1 MSQDQ
6 RLEQKINES
15 KERFGRLSAVIEGL
29 KKDYDYETRSEDKI
43 RIGALLEEREQ
54 ERQTVEQQW
63 RALEV
68 EQAQQQLSRLE
79 QEARQLERNK
89 AFKEALETWREI
101 RRLKPD
107 DPQTADEI
115 GRLAARLQH
124 SQQLT
129 EYIKRLTRRLAEIK
143 PIYPTVITHL
153 RRMVETGG
161 QDETLVSIVE
171 DFLEGHLSADD
182 FTTTWQALTTASAKE
197 EPDYRALADRLKRGE
212 IVLFL
217 GSDILHLLQGPA
229 PLETLVPELAQQ
241 AHYQGYA
248 DSLSMIAEYYQM
260 KPEYGRSSLVRHL
273 ETLVGTPAPDIS
285 LYRLLA
291 RIEQPLVLISANYDL
306 FLEHQLQQAGR
317 KYALIASVILS
328 SPPDR
333 ELGNVIVH
341 YSDREAPDF
350 LRLEEELSSLKLI
363 ENGYA
368 LIYKIRG
375 YCNAVH
381 EPMAYQHNI
390 LTLAEENYFTFARHM
405 DRLIPNYLVKQF
417 AARGLFFLGYSPRH
431 WEDRLLVNG
440 ILDKRRHQ
448 QYEPARV
455 ITEDTDPFV
464 RAYWD
469 SRGVHRYGLELT
481 EFVRGLEEYLQ

>member
-1 MSQDQ
+1 
-6 RLEQKINES
+6 
-15 KERFGRLSAVIEGL
+15 
-29 KKDYDYETRSEDKI
+29 
-43 RIGALLEEREQ
+43 
-54 ERQTVEQQW
+54 
-63 RALEV
+63 
-68 EQAQQQLSRLE
+68 
-79 QEARQLERNK
+79 LERNK

-115 GRLAARLQH
+115 DRLEDRLQYYQQLGEYINRLAHRL
-124 SQQLT
+124 
-129 EYIKRLTRRLAEIK
+129 KEIELIFTK
-143 PIYPTVITHL
+143 VITPL
-153 RRMVETGG
+153 QKMRETGDV
-161 QDETLVSIVE
+161 DEALVSIVE
-171 DFLEGHLSADD
+171 DFLEGHLPADD
-182 FTTTWQALTTASAKE
+182 FITTWQALTTASTKWQALTTSSTKE

-217 GSDILHLLQGPA
+217 GSDILRLLQGPA

-260 KPEYGRSSLVRHL
+260 TGYGRSSLVRQL
-273 ETLVGTPAPDIS
+273 QTVISPAAPDIS

-306 FLEHQLQQAGR
+306 FLEHQLRQTGR
-317 KYALIASVILS
+317 KYALIASIIIS
-328 SPPDR
+328 NPPDC

-341 YSDREAPDF
+341 YSDRDAPDF

-363 ENGYA
+363 EKGYA

-375 YCNAVH
+375 YCNAAH

-390 LTLAEENYFTFARHM
+390 LTLAGENYFTFARHM

-440 ILDKRRHQ
+440 ILDKCRHQ
-448 QYEPARV
+448 QYERAQV

-469 SRGVHRYGLELT
+469 SRGVLRYEMSELT
-481 EFVRGLEEYLQ
+481 EFVRRLEEYLQ

>member
-6 RLEQKINES
+6 RLEQRINEC
-15 KERFGRLSAVIEGL
+15 KEQFGRLSAVIEGL
-29 KKDYDYETRSEDKI
+29 KKDYDYETRSEKKI
-43 RIGALLEEREQ
+43 RIEALLKEREQ

-63 RALEV
+63 RSLEA

-89 AFKEALETWREI
+89 AFKDALETWREI
-101 RRLKPD
+101 RRLKPN
-107 DPQTADEI
+107 DPQIADEI
-115 GRLAARLQH
+115 GRLEARLQH

-129 EYIKRLTRRLAEIK
+129 EHIKRLPRRLAEIK
-143 PIYPTVITHL
+143 PIFQTVMTHL
-153 RRMVETGG
+153 WRMGETGG
-161 QDETLVSIVE
+161 QDETLVSIVK
-171 DFLEGHLSADD
+171 DFLEGRLPADD
-182 FTTTWQALTTASAKE
+182 FMTTWQALTTASAKE

-217 GSDILHLLQGPA
+217 GSDIPCLLHGQA
-229 PLETLVPELAQQ
+229 PMETLVPELAQQ

-273 ETLVGTPAPDIS
+273 KTLVGTPAPDVS

-306 FLEHQLQQAGR
+306 FLEHQLRQACR
-317 KYALIASVILS
+317 KYALIASIIMS
-328 SPPDR
+328 SPPDC
-333 ELGNVIVH
+333 ELGNVVVH
-341 YSDREAPDF
+341 YSDREAPEF
-350 LRLEEELSSLKLI
+350 LRLEDELSSLKLI
-363 ENGYA
+363 DDGYV

-381 EPMAYQHNI
+381 EQMAYQHNI

-405 DRLIPNYLVKQF
+405 ERLIPNYVVKQF

-448 QYEPARV
+448 QYEPAHV

-481 EFVRGLEEYLQ
+481 EFVRGLEEYLK